1 MKVKP
6 NWISRCSLICCRWA
20 WFFTAKNNFE
30 MISNKFLIILH
41 DGRTRKQEPRTH
53 SDTVTCR
60 SSQTLLGSF
69 SLNHRPCQKTKH
81 KDQKCFLSWYFLFV
95 GAWQEWQ
102 KYQKYCPTIIYALG
116 FITLTLPLQKLS
128 ALIIHHWM
136 IRKEIMWGRNPFNE
150 HWNTKISKQKN
161 GSHILIRVRHMLTFQ
176 IYRRLSFESLKKKDW
191 PGFVA

>member
-1 MKVKP
+1 MTEEQGSRSLEPIQIQLHVDPPRPYWVPFLWIIDHVKRP
-6 NWISRCSLICCRWA
+6 S
-20 WFFTAKNNFE
+20 T
-30 MISNKFLIILH
+30 
-41 DGRTRKQEPRTH
+41 RTR
-53 SDTVTCR
+53 SVFWVDIFY
-60 SSQTLLGSF
+60 L
-69 SLNHRPCQKTKH
+69 
-81 KDQKCFLSWYFLFV
+81 V

-161 GSHILIRVRHMLTFQ
+161 GSHILIRVRHMLTFH
-176 IYRRLSFESLKKKDW
+176 ISRRLSFESLKKKDW